1 MATVS
6 SHLIQGVKSY
16 WVRANLP
23 PAFSAE
29 DEDPSPPPPPA
40 PRKKSSGPRFVEPY
54 RLGEAQRA
62 ALLKGL
68 EAESLGDDDSRQI
81 FLAAI
86 EFDLAGCKTL
96 LEAKAA
102 AGGDISPVACPANGT
117 APGQDGNGAPLP
129 VAVEPLPPM
138 SPPMA
143 QPAVLLAL
151 GNLARQLALALADL
165 DREQRQALLQ
175 GLEASDCLARGY
187 GDRYLDALR
196 LELEHLGAT
205 FVSPDSDIHS
215 DSDRVTATAPWV
227 EPPPPP
233 APPLPPEVRV
243 FLRRAADAFGD
254 CFDAEPSSAAGT
266 PFPRLLSLLGSLTGL
281 PLPEDEIT
289 LNQILK
295 ADS

>member
-1 MATVS
+1 
-6 SHLIQGVKSY
+6 
-16 WVRANLP
+16 
-23 PAFSAE
+23 
-29 DEDPSPPPPPA
+29 
-40 PRKKSSGPRFVEPY
+40 
-54 RLGEAQRA
+54 
-62 ALLKGL
+62 LLKTL

-96 LEAKAA
+96 LEANTAT
-102 AGGDISPVACPANGT
+102 GGDISPVASPANGT
-117 APGQDGNGAPLP
+117 APGQDGHGAPLS
-129 VAVEPLPPM
+129 VAVEPLPPI
-138 SPPMA
+138 SPPMAISMA

-165 DREQRQALLQ
+165 DQEQRQALLQ

-187 GDRYLDALR
+187 GDRYLDVLR

-205 FVSPDSDIHS
+205 VALADSDIHS
-215 DSDRVTATAPWV
+215 DSDRVTATGPLV
-227 EPPPPP
+227 EPPPPS

-266 PFPRLLSLLGSLTGL
+266 PFPRILSLLGSLTGL

>member
-1 MATVS
+1 M
-6 SHLIQGVKSY
+6 LGVKSY

-29 DEDPSPPPPPA
+29 DEDPSPPPPSA

-62 ALLKGL
+62 ALLNTL

-96 LEAKAA
+96 LEANTV
-102 AGGDISPVACPANGT
+102 AGGEKSSVASPANGT
-117 APGQDGNGAPLP
+117 APGQDGHGAPLP
-129 VAVEPLPPM
+129 VAVESLPPM
-138 SPPMA
+138 AIPMA
-143 QPAVLLAL
+143 QPAVLHAL

-165 DREQRQALLQ
+165 DQEQRQALLQ

-187 GDRYLDALR
+187 GDRYLDVLR

-205 FVSPDSDIHS
+205 VALADSDIHS
-215 DSDRVTATAPWV
+215 DSDRVTATGPLV
-227 EPPPPP
+227 EPPPPA

-266 PFPRLLSLLGSLTGL
+266 PFPRILSLLGSLTGL